1 MPELPGV
8 PAGDGGCAQACAD
21 RKVGGCGAGENG
33 WGEGAATVSE
43 IARALRPKPLKS
55 APAGPVCQ
63 FQERQRPSG
72 PRVLCKSGAYRASC
86 LARALFR
93 CYGFTPCR

>member
-33 WGEGAATVSE
+33 RGSAQSLSYTDGRTDYNACVYAAQ
-43 IARALRPKPLKS
+43 LRTGT
-55 APAGPVCQ
+55 AVA
-63 FQERQRPSG
+63 
-72 PRVLCKSGAYRASC
+72 
-86 LARALFR
+86 
-93 CYGFTPCR
+93 TT